1 MKAVL
6 FDWDGTL
13 VDTCGMVLDAH
24 NHVRKIHNLPL
35 WEAEDIF
42 GRVSRSARET
52 YPKIYGDRAAEA
64 QKQLYEFVDKHHLE
78 YLEVLDGASAILGSL
93 AEKNIPVGVVSNKR
107 HEVLLKEI
115 TQLGWDRYIK
125 AAVGAGEAEE
135 DKPSAQP
142 FRLAMRRVDEALT
155 PRDILYVGDTETDML
170 CARNTGV
177 ECVYIHHGNP
187 RAVLLET
194 YAPSFSCANLSE
206 LQDYLSASLEK
217 KAC

>member
-1 MKAVL
+1 MKAVF

-78 YLEVLDGASAILGSL
+78 YLEVLDGASAIDPWLFG
-93 AEKNIPVGVVSNKR
+93 
-107 HEVLLKEI
+107 
-115 TQLGWDRYIK
+115 
-125 AAVGAGEAEE
+125 
-135 DKPSAQP
+135 
-142 FRLAMRRVDEALT
+142 
-155 PRDILYVGDTETDML
+155 
-170 CARNTGV
+170 
-177 ECVYIHHGNP
+177 
-187 RAVLLET
+187 
-194 YAPSFSCANLSE
+194 
-206 LQDYLSASLEK
+206 
-217 KAC
+217 

>member
-1 MKAVL
+1 MKAVF

-155 PRDILYVGDTETDML
+155 PGIFYMSGIRKRI
-170 CARNTGV
+170 CF
-177 ECVYIHHGNP
+177 
-187 RAVLLET
+187 
-194 YAPSFSCANLSE
+194 APGIPVWN
-206 LQDYLSASLEK
+206 ASISTT
-217 KAC
+217 AIPAPFF